1 MLVFGS
7 NNNYQLQITNYQL
20 QIYMKI
26 IFFGT
31 PEFAVPTLSSL
42 LTHPEFEV
50 VAVVTQ
56 PDKRRGRGNQL
67 MPSPVK
73 MAALN
78 HSLPVLQPS
87 RIKKDT
93 ETIAQLRAAEADVFV
108 VVAYGQILSQEILD
122 IPNIACV
129 NVHGSILP
137 KYRGAAPIQR
147 CLYEGEKETGIT
159 TMLMD
164 AGMDTGAM
172 LLKDFAGITL
182 LDNADSLGDRL
193 SEIGAD
199 LLVETLVKFR
209 DGKIE
214 AIPQNEAEATYAPM
228 IKGVDFVLDWSKSAI
243 ALHNQV
249 RGFHPDCTT
258 TFRGNSL
265 KVMATAP
272 VGPEYWLQLPP
283 ELRVLEREWPVLS
296 QLSGENGAVVKL
308 VKGLG
313 AIVQTGNGLLLL
325 REVQLAG
332 KKVQS
337 GVDFANGTR
346 LAAGEIFG
354 GVEVKG

>member
-1 MLVFGS
+1 
-7 NNNYQLQITNYQL
+7 
-20 QIYMKI
+20 MKI
-26 IFFGT
+26 VFFGT
-31 PEFAVPTLSSL
+31 PDFAVPTLSSL
-42 LTHPEFEV
+42 LSHPECEV
-50 VAVVTQ
+50 VGVVTQ

-73 MAALN
+73 DVALN
-78 HSLPVLQPS
+78 HSLPVWQPQ
-87 RIKKDT
+87 RIKKDA
-93 ETIAQLRAAEADVFV
+93 ETLAKLREAAADVFV

-122 IPNIACV
+122 IPSLGCV

-147 CLYEGEKETGIT
+147 CLFDGEKTTGIT

-172 LLKDFAGITL
+172 LLKAFAGISL
-182 LDNADSLGDRL
+182 LDNADSLADRL
-193 SEIGAD
+193 AEVGAD
-199 LLVETLVKFR
+199 LLIETLVKLR
-209 DGKIE
+209 DDKVK
-214 AIPQNEAEATYAPM
+214 AVVQDDAEATYAPM
-228 IKGVDFVLDWSKSAI
+228 IKSADYVLDWSKSAI

-249 RGFHPDCTT
+249 RGFFPDCTT

-265 KVMATAP
+265 KVIATVP
-272 VGPEYWLQLPP
+272 VGPEYWLQMPAD
-283 ELRVLEREWPVLS
+283 LRVLEREWPVLA
-296 QLSGENGAVVKL
+296 QLSGANGEVVKV

-313 AIVQTGNGLLLL
+313 AIVQTGDGLLLL

-346 LAAGEIFG
+346 LAVGEILG
-354 GVEVKG
+354 S